1 MKLFLLIFFAL
12 YSIML
17 VITNNITVGELYIG
31 TVIFMA
37 AEYIEDAI
45 QRNDDNG

>member
-1 MKLFLLIFFAL
+1 MKWFLLIIFAL
-12 YSIML
+12 YSVAM
-17 VITNNITVGELYIG
+17 VMTNNITMSDLYIG

-45 QRNDDNG
+45 ERKEGE